1 MVKLLSGLL
10 WVHYNPVCSAKLAA
24 SWEAELV
31 ILFKFWGSPYC
42 WLKLPKQRSLGLY
55 QMWRIL
61 IVRARKFNHPFL
73 TELFD
78 HFNWV
83 VHKNTFMCILL
94 KPRNMLWAIYRLSN
108 SLLFWPLAEHVLR
121 KIHHCTFR
129 SKSWTPISEQPFYQK
144 NFYLSSQ
151 ISEWPFLSLQKQ
163 LFIPAHFASSL
174 HILCMTAR

>member
-1 MVKLLSGLL
+1 MAKLLSSLL
-10 WVHYNPVCSAKLAA
+10 GVHYNPVCSAKLAA

-94 KPRNMLWAIYRLSN
+94 KPRNMLWAIYRLFIIILTISRACFKENSSLHISIEKLDSN
-108 SLLFWPLAEHVLR
+108 FWTTFLPKKILFIQPN
-121 KIHHCTFR
+121 FR
-129 SKSWTPISEQPFYQK
+129 MT
-144 NFYLSSQ
+144 
-151 ISEWPFLSLQKQ
+151 FLSLHKQ